1 MQYLALVFS
10 GINNVKLDMVT
21 VHKVKGLFQSCSKM
35 WLVWCQV
42 PVKEGDGGTNF

>member
-10 GINNVKLDMVT
+10 GINNAMLDMAT